1 MSTESLDPA
10 ALAADTLAAADGGL
24 SLEGLI
30 GALASRVSLENL
42 MIQAAVVLAAVVIG
56 KILSR
61 MIDMRMMVFSVK
73 LSADGPKEAGERL
86 EEARNAVVPYLK
98 RFAAALV
105 RNVSFSFP
113 AGLLVALGTYA
124 IVSLTSY
131 GASSL
136 IICRA
141 AYNLLFAY
149 TILRVVLAFLHA
161 VAGEVVTAKATR
173 MISAGFWVLAVLQ
186 FFGILSDLVD
196 FMQATSLPIGAGKVT
211 IWTVFVA
218 AVTLCITLL
227 IANWAAGRVDQIIH
241 RSQSL
246 SANLR
251 VALSRVVRILLYVVA
266 VIIGLNSVGVDLSIL
281 SVFGGAMGVGIG
293 FGLQKIASNYISGF
307 IILLDRSIKIGDLV
321 NVAGFRGRITE
332 INIRYTVVRNS
343 DGVECIVP
351 NENFVTSTVQ
361 NFSYTETDSVSYVDI
376 SVAYDADVKR
386 ALEIMLEEGMR
397 ERPRIA
403 KGKRGWAYLESF
415 GDSGINLRLAF
426 WVKDPANGTVGLK
439 TAISL
444 AVYERFQKEGI
455 EVPFNRLDVNILP
468 RADEAAAG
476 AKS

>member
-1 MSTESLDPA
+1 MDDDVGAQIERTAQNRRCKRIVDNEQHAVLFTDRG
-10 ALAADTLAAADGGL
+10 D
-24 SLEGLI
+24 LI
-30 GALASRVSLENL
+30 EVEYDDRGVGDRFAEDELRL
-42 MIQAAVVLAAVVIG
+42 VIDERRREFAFVG
-56 KILSR
+56 IYRL
-61 MIDMRMMVFSVK
+61 IDM
-73 LSADGPKEAGERL
+73 
-86 EEARNAVVPYLK
+86 
-98 RFAAALV
+98 
-105 RNVSFSFP
+105 
-113 AGLLVALGTYA
+113 GT
-124 IVSLTSY
+124 TTFNCT
-131 GASSL
+131 GD
-136 IICRA
+136 
-141 AYNLLFAY
+141 
-149 TILRVVLAFLHA
+149 
-161 VAGEVVTAKATR
+161 VVTARATR
-173 MISAGFWVLAVLQ
+173 TISTGFWVLAVLQ
-186 FFGILSDLVD
+186 FFGVLSDLVD
-196 FMQATSLPIGAGKVT
+196 FMQATSLPIGGGKVT

-227 IANWAAGRVDQIIH
+227 VANWAAGRVDQIIH

-426 WVKDPANGTVGLK
+426 WVKDPVNGTVGLK

-468 RADEAAAG
+468 RAEEAAAG
-476 AKS
+476 ATS